1 MERLTL
7 VPNDGSD
14 AGLRGYCA
22 EQDAINRLA
31 AYEDTGL
38 EPDEVDQ
45 IRRAAQTMMFPTVA
59 DFVRYAIQNFEDL
72 EKYRKAEAEGHL
84 FMTPCK
90 EGDTVWTIWDD
101 EVRENT
107 VLGVT
112 VDRYGLHILAQYNQ
126 GGAIRD
132 YNFDRI
138 GKTVFLTREA
148 AEAALK
154 ERDGAHQMTPT
165 L

>member
-1 MERLTL
+1 MERYTMRLPDDL
-7 VPNDGSD
+7 GAVPVDGYGTPEIID
-14 AGLRGYCA
+14 
-22 EQDAINRLA
+22 RLA

-38 EPDEVDQ
+38 TPEEVDQ

-154 ERDGAHQMTPT
+154 EREGT
-165 L
+165 